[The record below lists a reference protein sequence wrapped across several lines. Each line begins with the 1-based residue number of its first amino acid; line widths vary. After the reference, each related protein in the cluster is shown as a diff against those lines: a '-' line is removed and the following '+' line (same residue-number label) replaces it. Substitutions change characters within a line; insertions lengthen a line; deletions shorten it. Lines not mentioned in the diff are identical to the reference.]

1 MTMMGA
7 KKFQSLFHDSI
18 SAKDMRIIS
27 FMIEAH
33 AIADSS
39 IGELLV
45 KYQVSKEEQALFFK
59 LTSILKDADGLD
71 RIRISMDIPYSK
83 LNPNY
88 LRTETAL
95 KLVRVSHELN
105 ECYQKQYFYQGKLLK
120 RKLYQKSSLY
130 TED

>member
-1 MTMMGA
+1 
-7 KKFQSLFHDSI
+7 
-18 SAKDMRIIS
+18 MRIIS

-39 IGELLV
+39 IKELLV

-71 RIRISMDIPYSK
+71 RIRISMDLPYSK

-95 KLVRVSHELN
+95 KLIKVSHELN

-130 TED
+130 IED